1 MSDSTRISWTDATWS
16 PVTGCTKVS
25 DGCLNC
31 YIERTPP
38 FRMNGRAFTCPRCG
52 GTGYVEDSDGN
63 RLAFGKAGKPLLGA
77 QCTRCAGTGRA
88 GVGDTTGVRMHED
101 RLGVPLH
108 WRKPRKVFVCSM
120 ADLFH
125 DSVSSSFI
133 ASVFAVMAL
142 SPQHTF
148 QVLTKRHGRMQSLLS
163 SPDFHWRVWHA
174 ILTISHGKSLP
185 IPPAITAH
193 FRGGARLS
201 ESAMEALPNVWLGVS
216 VEDQKTADLRI
227 PALLD
232 SPAAVRWLSCEPLLG
247 PVDLGVWTAPHSPE
261 CLDGDDAPPWCTCG
275 RDYAGYLDWVVVGG
289 ESGRGA
295 RPMHP
300 DWARSLRDQCRDAGV
315 PYLFKQWGEW
325 VPESSTLG
333 KLDMNG
339 PRYDMG
345 SGECWLRGPD
355 GRYAVMRRVGKKRAG
370 RMLDGCT
377 HDEYPEAG
385 ER

>member
-1 MSDSTRISWTDATWS
+1 MSDKTKIEWTDATWN

-25 DGCLNC
+25 TGCDNC
-31 YIERTPP
+31 YAEAI
-38 FRMNGRAFTCPRCG
+38 A
-52 GTGYVEDSDGN
+52 N
-63 RLAFGKAGKPLLGA
+63 RF
-77 QCTRCAGTGRA
+77 AGTPAYPQGFAVTLRP
-88 GVGDTTGVRMHED
+88 E
-101 RLGVPLH
+101 RLDQPLR
-108 WRKPRKVFVCSM
+108 WTKPRRVFVNSM
-120 ADLFH
+120 SDLFH
-125 DSVSSSFI
+125 KDVPDEFI
-133 ASVFAVMAL
+133 ARVWAVMAL
-142 SPQHTF
+142 APQHEF

-289 ESGRGA
+289 ESGRG
-295 RPMHP
+295 
-300 DWARSLRDQCRDAGV
+300 
-315 PYLFKQWGEW
+315 
-325 VPESSTLG
+325 
-333 KLDMNG
+333 
-339 PRYDMG
+339 PRC
-345 SGECWLRGPD
+345 SPTAPFRF
-355 GRYAVMRRVGKKRAG
+355 
-370 RMLDGCT
+370 
-377 HDEYPEAG
+377 
-385 ER
+385 